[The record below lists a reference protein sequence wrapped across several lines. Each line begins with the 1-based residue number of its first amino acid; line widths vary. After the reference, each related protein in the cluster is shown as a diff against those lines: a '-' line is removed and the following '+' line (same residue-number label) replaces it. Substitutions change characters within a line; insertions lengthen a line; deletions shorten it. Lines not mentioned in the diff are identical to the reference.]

1 MSNMMYSKGKGEEQS
16 MEGKMEKLKYSSI
29 VGKRNLETESVL
41 WPKSMF
47 VGAASTINDP
57 DNHWKN
63 NYIPLCCKFLPFTE
77 WGH

>member
-41 WPKSMF
+41 
-47 VGAASTINDP
+47 
-57 DNHWKN
+57 
-63 NYIPLCCKFLPFTE
+63 
-77 WGH
+77 